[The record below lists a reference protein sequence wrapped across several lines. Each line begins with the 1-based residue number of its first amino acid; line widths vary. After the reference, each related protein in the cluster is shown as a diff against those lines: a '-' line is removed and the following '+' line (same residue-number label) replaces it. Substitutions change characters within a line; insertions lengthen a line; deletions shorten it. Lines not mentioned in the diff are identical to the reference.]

1 MIVGVDVLVS
11 VGVTVKELV
20 GVIVGVFV
28 LVDVTLAV
36 KDGVTVVATLKHLSE
51 SIISLAAKLFKH

>member
-1 MIVGVDVLVS
+1 VIVGVDVLVS

-51 SIISLAAKLFKH
+51 SIISLA